1 MVSLFQKSLEKH
13 LELFNRL
20 ICVERDVEIACLEI
34 VESLDSDGK
43 VMFCGNGGSA
53 ADCQH
58 LAAELPWF
66 FRFSF
71 SCPSHF
77 PEGRSIAYRN
87 KPYQ

>member
-43 VMFCGNGGSA
+43 SNVLWQWRLGC
-53 ADCQH
+53 
-58 LAAELPWF
+58 
-66 FRFSF
+66 
-71 SCPSHF
+71 
-77 PEGRSIAYRN
+77 
-87 KPYQ
+87 